1 MNNHYCL
8 YLLGK
13 ETRKDFDVAREHL
26 NDVKE
31 TLLQRIGDDGEC
43 ADNLNCTQIII
54 SSVGRSLLRHP
65 PR

>member
-8 YLLGK
+8 YFLGT
-13 ETRKDFDVAREHL
+13 ETRKDFDVARDHL
-26 NDVKE
+26 DDVKE
-31 TLLQRIGDDGEC
+31 TLLQRIDC

>member
-1 MNNHYCL
+1 MNIFYCL
-8 YLLGK
+8 YFLGK
-13 ETRKDFDVAREHL
+13 ETRKDLNVARDHL
-26 NDVKE
+26 DDVKE
-31 TLLQRIGDDGEC
+31 TLLQDPRIDC